1 MEKLK
6 FGIQILVL
14 ALAFPVWFYAEM
26 KMSDKAVKNARLKS
40 LDRNQVKKVVIIK
53 AANTN
58 GNYEL
63 TVSSFMQQMVVNN

>member
-26 KMSDKAVKNARLKS
+26 KMSDKAIKEAQMKS
-40 LDRNQVKKVVIIK
+40 LGNNQVKKVVTIK
-53 AANTN
+53 TAKTDS
-58 GNYEL
+58 NYEL
-63 TVSSFMQQMVVNN
+63 TVSSFMKQMVVNN